1 MKITW
6 EIQQEAARYV
16 RVYLSKKLSQPYCY
30 HNLLHTENIIDAI
43 NEISDGMRLNE
54 QERLILL
61 VAGWFHDIGYVC
73 KIEGHEE
80 VGARMAER
88 FLKHRKV
95 DADDISKVKSCI
107 LSTKYPQHP
116 ESILEQVICDADL
129 LHLGQ
134 KDVLHKMALIREEW
148 SLTRNLNY
156 TDEQWHAVNLEFIS
170 KHLFHTAYCKKN
182 YDKRKNKNILFI
194 AKLMKKN
201 KNEELL
207 QVTKENT
214 IQSEIEKKR
223 KGMKLERGVETLFRT
238 TSRNHM
244 ELSSMADTK
253 AHILLTINSILISIV
268 ISFLSKRVEQST
280 YLVWPTALL
289 LFVCLVT
296 VVFAVLTTKPK
307 ISKGLFTKEQVA
319 RREANLMFFGN
330 FHNMDLKTYDW
341 GVKQII
347 NDRDYLY
354 SSMTRDVYY
363 LGKVLAL
370 KYRYL
375 NIGYKVFMFGLIIA
389 VVAYGICFA
398 CAR

>member
-1 MKITW
+1 MKITH
-6 EIQQEAARYV
+6 EIQQQAAEHV
-16 RVYLSKKLSQPYCY
+16 RVYLTNKLSQPYCY
-30 HNLLHTENIIDAI
+30 HNLQHTENIINAI
-43 NEISDGMRLNE
+43 NEIADGMRLND
-54 QERLILL
+54 QQRLILL
-61 VAGWFHDIGYVC
+61 VAGWFHDVGYVC
-73 KIEGHEE
+73 KIEGHEQ

-88 FLKHRKV
+88 FLKDKKV
-95 DADDISKVKSCI
+95 DAEDISKVKSCI
-107 LSTKYPQHP
+107 LSTRYPQHP

-134 KDVLHKMALIREEW
+134 KDFLHKAALIREEW
-148 SLTRNLNY
+148 SLTRKLNY
-156 TDEQWHAVNLEFIS
+156 TDEQWHALNLEFIS
-170 KHLFHTAYCKKN
+170 KHVFHTAYCKKN
-182 YDKRKNKNILFI
+182 YDKRKNKNIVFLT
-194 AKLMKKN
+194 KLMKEN
-201 KNEELL
+201 KKK
-207 QVTKENT
+207 QSFRVTKENA
-214 IQSEIEKKR
+214 IESESEKNGKET
-223 KGMKLERGVETLFRT
+223 KMERGVETFFRT

-244 ELSSMADTK
+244 QLSSMADTK

-268 ISFLSKRVEQST
+268 ISVLSKRVEQST

-296 VVFAVLTTKPK
+296 IVFAVLTTKPK
-307 ISKGLFTKEQVA
+307 ISKGVFTKEQVA

-341 GVKQII
+341 GVKEII

-375 NIGYKVFMFGLIIA
+375 NIGYKVFMYGLIVS
-389 VVAYGICFA
+389 VVAYGICFS
-398 CAR
+398 CMR